1 MVLSLTVSILTWLV
15 EAPVVGQSRAAE
27 SVQGVPGTG
36 PSGPYNPRDLDVA
49 RPFAGRHRDEVA
61 RVLDGSVDIH
71 MHTHPD
77 SAERPL
83 DAFEAA
89 RIAKSYGLRAVV
101 LKNHHE
107 PTAAQ
112 AYLVRQVVP
121 GIEVFGGITMDL
133 ANGGINP
140 AAVDHMTEMH
150 GGLGR
155 IVWMPTYDAEAAVS
169 AEGAGDRP
177 FAPVSRQGELLPETQ
192 AVLAL
197 IAEHDLVL
205 ATGHVSPEEGLLLVQ
220 EARRLGVRH
229 IVVTHAMDTGWT
241 VPQMQEAAG
250 AGAFIEFAKPLGRL
264 TIAQYVD
271 AIRRVGP
278 RFCIVSQAGVSHLP
292 PELVGAFVVALVE
305 HGFSAP
311 ELDLMM
317 KHNPVR
323 LLGLPP
329 L

>member
-1 MVLSLTVSILTWLV
+1 
-15 EAPVVGQSRAAE
+15 
-27 SVQGVPGTG
+27 
-36 PSGPYNPRDLDVA
+36 
-49 RPFAGRHRDEVA
+49 
-61 RVLDGSVDIH
+61 
-71 MHTHPD
+71 
-77 SAERPL
+77 
-83 DAFEAA
+83 
-89 RIAKSYGLRAVV
+89 
-101 LKNHHE
+101 
-107 PTAAQ
+107 
-112 AYLVRQVVP
+112 
-121 GIEVFGGITMDL
+121 MDL

-169 AEGAGDRP
+169 AAGAGDRP

-278 RFCIVSQAGVSHLP
+278 HFCIVSQAGVSHLP

-323 LLGLPP
+323 LLGLKTANVEKCNCAGAGLFPCPSKEIKCGRVAIPWELAPP
-329 L
+329 GALINAVLPPDPARMLEPGV